1 LRALQAQLSQGF
13 PASEYFQERIFV
25 SHEATP
31 AERAFENAQATLTKA
46 AKAFSKAR
54 KALLK
59 ERRAAMEEQ
68 IAGQGIER
76 GMRITDGIRLWAYD
90 GVEEDDLSLQDAAV
104 RPRLLMVRRTGGVSK
119 QPLTAPCDLDL
130 GKLRPV
136 RDDAEAQELIARRS
150 API

>member
-1 LRALQAQLSQGF
+1 
-13 PASEYFQERIFV
+13 V

-31 AERAFENAQATLTKA
+31 AERAFERAQAALKKS

-59 ERRAAMEEQ
+59 ERRAAMEAQ

-90 GVEEDDLSLQDAAV
+90 GVEEGELTLQDAAV
-104 RPRLLMVRRTGGVSK
+104 RPSLLMVRRTGGVSK
-119 QPLTAPCDLDL
+119 QPLTAPCDLDIAN
-130 GKLRPV
+130 LRPV
-136 RDDAEAQELIARRS
+136 RDEDEARELIAKRS
-150 API
+150 EKI

>member
-1 LRALQAQLSQGF
+1 M
-13 PASEYFQERIFV
+13 

-31 AERAFENAQATLTKA
+31 AERAFEKAQAALRKS
-46 AKAFSKAR
+46 AKAFDKAR
-54 KALLK
+54 KTLLK
-59 ERRAAMEEQ
+59 ERKAAMEAQ
-68 IAGQGIER
+68 ISGQGIER

-90 GVEEDDLSLQDAAV
+90 GVEEDELTLQDAAV

-136 RDDAEAQELIARRS
+136 RDEAEAQEFIARRS